1 MNLEKIA
8 VSSIANLQP
17 YVPGKP
23 IAELQR
29 QYGVKDIVK
38 LASNESP
45 LGPSKSVLA
54 AIALAAGDITR
65 YPDGNGF
72 ELKQALAGKFD
83 VEPSQITLG
92 NGSNDVL
99 EVIARCF
106 AQPGDEVVFSQHG
119 FAVYPIVTQAIG
131 ATAVEVPAAQYGH
144 DLVAMLA
151 AISAKTKLVFIAN
164 PNNPTGTYVPPEAV
178 KQFLAGVPEDVIVV
192 LDEAYLEYSEP
203 TVDSLTWLADFA
215 NLIICRTFS
224 KAYGLAGL
232 RVGFA
237 VSHPDIANLLNR
249 LRQPFNVNSLALAA
263 AVAALGDDDYL
274 LQAKTL
280 NEAGMQQFITGLT
293 EMGLSFIPSKGNFIC
308 VDVGRPAADVYE
320 ALLREGVI
328 VRPVAGYGL
337 PHHLRISIGLEAEN
351 ARCLE
356 ALQSVLAT

>member
-45 LGPSKSVLA
+45 LGPSKAVLA
-54 AIALAAGDITR
+54 AIALATRDITR

-72 ELKQALAGKFD
+72 ELKHALADRFD
-83 VEPSQITLG
+83 VEASQITLG

-106 AQPGDEVVFSQHG
+106 AEPGDEVVFSQHA

-144 DLVAMLA
+144 DLIAMQA
-151 AISAKTKLVFIAN
+151 AISDKTKLIFIAN
-164 PNNPTGTYVPPEAV
+164 PNNPTGTYVPAEEV
-178 KQFLAGVPEDVIVV
+178 RQFLEGVPEDVIVV

-203 TVDSLTWLADFA
+203 TVDSLTWLADFP
-215 NLIICRTFS
+215 NLIVSRTFS

-249 LRQPFNVNSLALAA
+249 LRQPFNVNSLALTA
-263 AVAALGDDDYL
+263 AVAALGDEDYL
-274 LQAKTL
+274 LQAKAL
-280 NEAGMQQFITGLT
+280 NEVGMQQYLTGFAELGLT
-293 EMGLSFIPSKGNFIC
+293 FIPSKGNFIC
-308 VDVGRPAADVYE
+308 VDVGRNAAEVYE
-320 ALLREGVI
+320 DLLREGVI

-337 PHHLRISIGLEAEN
+337 PNHLRISIGLEAEN

-356 ALQSVLAT
+356 ALKVVLAK